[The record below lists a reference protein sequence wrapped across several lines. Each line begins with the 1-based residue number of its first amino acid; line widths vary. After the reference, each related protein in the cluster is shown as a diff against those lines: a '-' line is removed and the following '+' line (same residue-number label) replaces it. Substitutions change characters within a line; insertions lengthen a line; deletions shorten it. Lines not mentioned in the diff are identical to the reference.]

1 MDIVLFYDLNSQF
14 FSSFCFRLHFFF
26 PNLSFFSKPVLFFL
40 HFAFRSPNE
49 FLTFLEFSFCVYN
62 IRYEEKIYD
71 DSIPNH
77 TDYDY
82 TLYFLKY
89 RCVLYQLFF
98 LL

>member
-1 MDIVLFYDLNSQF
+1 MDIDFFTFKFTF

-26 PNLSFFSKPVLFFL
+26 PNLSFSQNLSFFL
-40 HFAFRSPNE
+40 HFAFRSPKMDF
-49 FLTFLEFSFCVYN
+49 FLSEFSFCVYN

-71 DSIPNH
+71 DSIPNY

>member
-1 MDIVLFYDLNSQF
+1 MDIDFLRLNS
-14 FSSFCFRLHFFF
+14 HFF
-26 PNLSFFSKPVLFFL
+26 PLSVFVCIFLPKPVFFLKTCLFFFTL
-40 HFAFRSPNE
+40 LFALPKWIFSFRI
-49 FLTFLEFSFCVYN
+49 FFCVYN

-71 DSIPNH
+71 DSIPNY

>member
-1 MDIVLFYDLNSQF
+1 MD
-14 FSSFCFRLHFFF
+14 
-26 PNLSFFSKPVLFFL
+26 FFL
-40 HFAFRSPNE
+40 S
-49 FLTFLEFSFCVYN
+49 EFSFCVYN

-71 DSIPNH
+71 DSIPNY

-98 LL
+98 LLQKCKTKYDPHRGVLSDIARLLH

>member
-1 MDIVLFYDLNSQF
+1 MDIDFFTFKFTF
-14 FSSFCFRLHFFF
+14 FSSFCFRLHFSSQTCLFSQ
-26 PNLSFFSKPVLFFL
+26 NLSFFL
-40 HFAFRSPNE
+40 HFAFRSPKMDF
-49 FLTFLEFSFCVYN
+49 FLSEFSFCVYN

-71 DSIPNH
+71 DSIPNY

>member
-1 MDIVLFYDLNSQF
+1 MDIDFFTFKFTF

-26 PNLSFFSKPVLFFL
+26 PNLSFFSKPDFFL
-40 HFAFRSPNE
+40 S
-49 FLTFLEFSFCVYN
+49 EFSFCVYN

-71 DSIPNH
+71 DSIPNY

>member
-1 MDIVLFYDLNSQF
+1 MD
-14 FSSFCFRLHFFF
+14 
-26 PNLSFFSKPVLFFL
+26 FFL
-40 HFAFRSPNE
+40 S
-49 FLTFLEFSFCVYN
+49 EFSFCVYN

-71 DSIPNH
+71 DSIPNY

-98 LL
+98 YI

>member
-1 MDIVLFYDLNSQF
+1 MDIDFFTFKFTF

-26 PNLSFFSKPVLFFL
+26 SNLSFFSKPVFFSSLCFSLSQNGFFL
-40 HFAFRSPNE
+40 S
-49 FLTFLEFSFCVYN
+49 EFSFCVYN

-71 DSIPNH
+71 DSIPNY